1 MEIAMDKKV
10 KVENLCAWPIY
21 FARQV
26 GFGGD
31 VKIPKSGFITLT
43 VEEIQAQVHNG
54 NRQFAGIDGKGTNAR
69 LFIQDADVRQF
80 LEFET
85 SDTPQVVM
93 TEKEI
98 KTILALKTQAKFE
111 EKIKESIK
119 TEAEKVRLLEVA
131 QKSKLNDYDKIQFI
145 EEFTEK
151 SYELKIK

>member
-1 MEIAMDKKV
+1 MDIAMDKKV

-26 GFGGD
+26 GNGD
-31 VKIPKSGFITLT
+31 VKIPKGGVTVLT
-43 VEEIQAQVHNG
+43 VEEIQAQVYGG
-54 NRQFAGIDGKGTNAR
+54 NRQFIGIDGKGTNAR
-69 LFIQDADVRQF
+69 LFVQDVEVRQF
-80 LEFET
+80 LDFET
-85 SDTPQVVM
+85 KDEPQFVM

-151 SYELKIK
+151 SFELKIK